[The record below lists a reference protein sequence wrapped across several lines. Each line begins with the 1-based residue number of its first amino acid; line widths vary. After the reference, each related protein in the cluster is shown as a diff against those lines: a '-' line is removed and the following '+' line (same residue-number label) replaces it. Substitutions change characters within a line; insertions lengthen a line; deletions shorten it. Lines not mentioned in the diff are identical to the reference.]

1 VRQSRRGFTLIELL
15 VVIGIIMLLVA
26 ILAYSFR
33 SLNRTAANNETK
45 AELKVCKGMLAEY
58 EGRNQLQGIEWVSPG
73 GKGQLDRGAPK
84 GTPQLFPVYV
94 EPDIFPP
101 NDPNEYKLTYG
112 NAAPYWGTVVPDD
125 ISVAGTP
132 PNGDMGDK
140 ASGPRYGNAVKN
152 TLDVMYVL
160 MRIPANQ
167 TLLQGIQTKR
177 LLEPLPGVTQQNT
190 VQQGNVLLDGWG
202 NPIIFVPRGGLHTN
216 ALVFDPTQQKMV
228 PKPVLVRSTG
238 TITLTS
244 GGQDPPLTGNE
255 RPFFASAGQ
264 DGDFTQG
271 EDNVYSFQE

>member
-1 VRQSRRGFTLIELL
+1 MRQSRRGFTLIELL

-45 AELKVCKGMLAEY
+45 AELKVCSGMLTEY
-58 EGRNQLQGIEWVSPG
+58 EGRNGLQGIEYMDLAP
-73 GKGQLDRGAPK
+73 QATDPGAPFGGVK
-84 GTPQLFPVYV
+84 RFPVY
-94 EPDIFPP
+94 PDPDNFPP
-101 NDPNEYKLTYG
+101 NDPAERSWTFGGPHNPPWPAIAFTDVS
-112 NAAPYWGTVVPDD
+112 NAGP
-125 ISVAGTP
+125 P

-140 ASGPRYGNAVKN
+140 SGGGGRYLPAVQR

-167 TLLQGIQTKR
+167 THMQAVQPKR
-177 LLEPLPGVTQQNT
+177 QLEQWPKATSPNT
-190 VQQGNVLLDGWG
+190 IQQGNVLLDGWG
-202 NPIIFVPRGGLHTN
+202 NPIIFVPRGGLHVYIKDANGT
-216 ALVFDPTQQKMV
+216 PQ
-228 PKPVLVRSTG
+228 PYIVRSNGIQPVTG
-238 TITLTS
+238 S
-244 GGQDPPLTGNE
+244 QDPPLAGNE